1 MAVVLVLFGSWLI
14 LRTIGLLG
22 VTALATWHDT
32 ARYALAAMFVFTG
45 VTHFTP
51 IKHDMARMIPSVFPR
66 NDAHR
71 LYHWCT
77 GNFRRGGL
85 LIPRFCSLAGI
96 CLITL
101 LIGMFCA
108 NVNAALKGV
117 TLRGKP
123 PTALWLRTP
132 MQILFVG
139 LIWWSSHR

>member
-1 MAVVLVLFGSWLI
+1 MAVVLVLFGSWVI

-66 NDAHR
+66 KM
-71 LYHWCT
+71 LIVYIT
-77 GNFRRGGL
+77 GVLEISGAAGL

-96 CLITL
+96 CLILL

-123 PTALWLRTP
+123 PTALWSRTP

-139 LIWWSSHR
+139 LIWWSALR